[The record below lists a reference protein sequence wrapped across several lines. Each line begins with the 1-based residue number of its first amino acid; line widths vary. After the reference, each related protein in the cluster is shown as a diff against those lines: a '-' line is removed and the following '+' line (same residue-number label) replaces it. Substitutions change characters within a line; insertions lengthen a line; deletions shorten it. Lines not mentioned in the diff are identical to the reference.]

1 MYVVIERVEHRT
13 STLANRVKVMAT
25 NTFRSLVVAALI
37 AAPVLLPT
45 TVPEAS
51 AQPAETVEAAR
62 AALDLLYKGDYRRAF
77 VEKKPEL
84 FGRHIAPE
92 LQYSSYDGST
102 ATGEQ
107 LKQIVAG
114 RIATIERVL
123 DHSVSI
129 EHVEIDDAGRI
140 VAVVTLTTVLDI
152 RSQANRVYREISVGT
167 YRDTFVQQADDSL
180 LEVRAQLMRSHTTI
194 SIKP

>member
-1 MYVVIERVEHRT
+1 
-13 STLANRVKVMAT
+13 MAT
-25 NTFRSLVVAALI
+25 NTSRSLVVAILF
-37 AAPVLLPT
+37 AAPVLLPAMA
-45 TVPEAS
+45 PEAS
-51 AQPAETVEAAR
+51 AQPAATVEAAR
-62 AALDLLYKGDYRRAF
+62 GALDQLYKGDYRRAF
-77 VEKKPEL
+77 VEKTPEL

-123 DHSVSI
+123 DHNVSI
-129 EHVEIDDAGRI
+129 EQVEIDATGRI

-152 RSQANRVYREISVGT
+152 RSPANRVYREISVGT
-167 YRDTFVQQADDSL
+167 YRDTFVQQADDTL
-180 LEVRAQLMRSHTTI
+180 LEVRAQLMRSHTTT